1 MGVFPAGRRPGSGRG
16 TPLCFKRQEGAVR
29 PQALRLCLPPPVA
42 ALGWVQGSGIRAKP
56 QAGVEGVLKASVG
69 APSPAG
75 RPGDSTIRDGEHGA
89 PASPAGN
96 TLWRTHSR
104 SCPRCPRPLLLSLT
118 ETDGSPG
125 AGRRE
130 HHLHHPRRLHHL
142 PGAAARAN
150 YVGSPS
156 TKSEA
161 PSPLAT
167 GLGSVHRLSS

>member
-29 PQALRLCLPPPVA
+29 PQALRLCLPRRCCSRV
-42 ALGWVQGSGIRAKP
+42 GSGSGIRAKP
-56 QAGVEGVLKASVG
+56 QAGVEGVLMASVG

-118 ETDGSPG
+118 ETDGSLG